1 MEASSPPAPNIDPA
15 AALREEL
22 ERLRDHADE
31 LEQELAAE
39 REHSASLEVALER
52 QRQARSR
59 LHDEAARLRTRLEQ
73 GGHDAPPPAWDDRPV
88 NPSLRTKWR
97 WITRVLVV
105 LVFLVVLGAAYLL
118 VHGYIHNES
127 IGHVWG
133 DVRNFF

>member
-1 MEASSPPAPNIDPA
+1 MEASSPPAPNVDPA
-15 AALREEL
+15 ALLEEI
-22 ERLRDHADE
+22 ERLRDHADV

-39 REHSASLEVALER
+39 RDRSAGLEASLER

-73 GGHDAPPPAWDDRPV
+73 GGHETPPPAWDDRPV

-97 WITRVLVV
+97 WITRALVV

-118 VHGYIHNES
+118 VHGYIHHES

>member
-1 MEASSPPAPNIDPA
+1 MEAPPPAAPNADPDP
-15 AALREEL
+15 LLMEI

-31 LEQELAAE
+31 LEHELAAE
-39 REHSASLEVALER
+39 RQHSAGLEAALER

-73 GGHDAPPPAWDDRPV
+73 GGHDTPAPAWDDRPV